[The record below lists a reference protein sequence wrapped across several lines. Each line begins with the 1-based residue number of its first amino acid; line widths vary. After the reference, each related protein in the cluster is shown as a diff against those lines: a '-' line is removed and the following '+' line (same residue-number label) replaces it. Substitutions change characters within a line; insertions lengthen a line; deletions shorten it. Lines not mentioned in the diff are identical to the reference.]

1 MAVSSHPAES
11 VSGAQGRKRR
21 VPRVS
26 RSCSWRRQAISRQ
39 TLSKRAS
46 EMVAGRFRYS
56 NEEVEMEVVV
66 VVGGGGLFE
75 DEDEEEEEEV
85 VVEAAGA
92 VDGLLPFKS
101 GFFFSE
107 LLFPADLGRL
117 ELDHQLI
124 NMSSTTA
131 VASGGEPGKPNLSPT
146 NKQKSGKSNSSK
158 QQPNWLRRQYVLVK
172 GLVLERTSGRVHRLL
187 EQQFNPLFT
196 FALVALGQ
204 LLYLG
209 WLLSRGSLADANIL
223 IRAGVHVHVVA
234 LLVGGAAAR
243 CALAWLVYPVAEGE
257 AGPPPGVIFDYPHHS
272 KTSLVVKKDG
282 EDNAANANASAEK
295 KVQ

>member
-1 MAVSSHPAES
+1 
-11 VSGAQGRKRR
+11 
-21 VPRVS
+21 
-26 RSCSWRRQAISRQ
+26 
-39 TLSKRAS
+39 
-46 EMVAGRFRYS
+46 
-56 NEEVEMEVVV
+56 
-66 VVGGGGLFE
+66 
-75 DEDEEEEEEV
+75 
-85 VVEAAGA
+85 
-92 VDGLLPFKS
+92 
-101 GFFFSE
+101 
-107 LLFPADLGRL
+107 
-117 ELDHQLI
+117 
-124 NMSSTTA
+124 MSSTTA

-209 WLLSRGSLADANIL
+209 WLLSRGSLAEANIL

-272 KTSLVVKKDG
+272 KTSLVVGKKDG
-282 EDNAANANASAEK
+282 EDNPANTNASAEK

>member
-1 MAVSSHPAES
+1 
-11 VSGAQGRKRR
+11 
-21 VPRVS
+21 
-26 RSCSWRRQAISRQ
+26 
-39 TLSKRAS
+39 
-46 EMVAGRFRYS
+46 
-56 NEEVEMEVVV
+56 
-66 VVGGGGLFE
+66 
-75 DEDEEEEEEV
+75 
-85 VVEAAGA
+85 
-92 VDGLLPFKS
+92 
-101 GFFFSE
+101 
-107 LLFPADLGRL
+107 
-117 ELDHQLI
+117 
-124 NMSSTTA
+124 MSSTTA
-131 VASGGEPGKPNLSPT
+131 VASGEPSSGKPNLSPT
-146 NKQKSGKSNSSK
+146 NKQKSGKSNSSSK
-158 QQPNWLRRQYVLVK
+158 QPQQQQPNWLRRQYVLVK
-172 GLVLERTSGRVHRLL
+172 GVVLERTSGRVHRLL

-272 KTSLVVKKDG
+272 KTSLVVGKKDGGGG
-282 EDNAANANASAEK
+282 EDNAANAEK